1 MTGGPATH
9 GAATRGLAKQQLARH
24 GEQLAVDYLTS
35 EGMKILDRNW
45 RCRHGEID
53 IIAEDGPALVVVEVK
68 TRSGRSHGTALESV
82 RPAKLSRLRMLAAQW
97 LTGQPRTFQTVRV
110 DVIALER
117 FAGDYSLRH
126 VRGAI

>member
-1 MTGGPATH
+1 M
-9 GAATRGLAKQQLARH
+9 AKETKLELGKR
-24 GEQLAVDYLTS
+24 GEQAAVTYL
-35 EGMKILDRNW
+35 EANGMKVLDRNW

-53 IIAEDGPALVVVEVK
+53 ILAEEGPTLVVVEVK

-82 RPAKLSRLRMLAAQW
+82 SPTKLARLRMLAAKW
-97 LTGQPRTFQTVRV
+97 LSAQPRTFETVRV

-117 FAGDYSLRH
+117 FAGDFALHH

>member
-1 MTGGPATH
+1 M
-9 GAATRGLAKQQLARH
+9 AARNALGRH

-35 EGMKILDRNW
+35 EGMTIIERNW
-45 RCRHGEID
+45 RCSHGEID

-82 RPAKLSRLRMLAAQW
+82 RPAKLARLRLLAARW
-97 LTGQPRTFQTVRV
+97 LAGQPRTFPVVRV
-110 DVIALER
+110 DVVALER

-126 VRGAI
+126 VRGAF

>member
-1 MTGGPATH
+1 MA
-9 GAATRGLAKQQLARH
+9 AKQDLGKQ
-24 GEQLAVDYLTS
+24 GEQVAVTYLEA
-35 EGMKILDRNW
+35 EGMKIIGRNW

-53 IIAEDGPALVVVEVK
+53 IIAEDGPDLVVVEVK

-82 RPAKLSRLRMLAAQW
+82 SRAKLARLRMLSAAW
-97 LTGQPRTFQTVRV
+97 LATQSRTFAAVRV

-117 FAGDYSLRH
+117 FAGDFALNH

>member
-1 MTGGPATH
+1 MATKKELEL
-9 GAATRGLAKQQLARH
+9 GKH
-24 GEQLAVDYLTS
+24 GEQLAVTYL
-35 EGMKILDRNW
+35 EAKGMKIIERNW

-53 IIAEDGPALVVVEVK
+53 IIAEEGPNLIVVEVK

-82 RPAKLSRLRMLAAQW
+82 SQAKLARLRMLAAKW
-97 LTGQPRTFQTVRV
+97 LATQPRTFDAIRV

-117 FAGDYSLRH
+117 FAGDFALRH